1 MTNDKATA
9 LREAAEALVAY
20 ADGCHDARYYWGGPT
35 ILPRHPIDEAKAR
48 PLGLNIKDLL
58 AERERLRGA
67 LRACIDRIEKP
78 NLSPDAN
85 YVVERARQALE
96 ATDDQT

>member
-1 MTNDKATA
+1 MTDP
-9 LREAAEALVAY
+9 
-20 ADGCHDARYYWGGPT
+20 PT
-35 ILPRHPIDEAKAR
+35 ILA
-48 PLGLNIKDLL
+48 LL

-85 YVVERARQALE
+85 YVVERARQVLK
-96 ATDDQT
+96 ATDDQ